1 MDRWELLDS
10 GPVPDTTSTMSLM
23 RRGEELA
30 ILVDNRQ
37 LMSSR
42 VFGSE
47 EALADLAFDRLT
59 GEEPRATLVGGLGMG
74 FTLAAALRRA
84 GPDDRV
90 VVAELVPMVREWGR
104 GPLSHVAGH
113 PLRDARVTVFEG
125 DVADVIRHQPAA
137 WDVILLDVDNGPSG
151 LTRASNDHLY
161 QWRGLEAARAALRPA
176 GILAVWSAAPD
187 EGFTRRLRRA
197 GFAVEVV
204 GVRSRGKKGGH
215 RHVVWVARQGPPPR
229 EAPEP
234 ADRAPRSRRSAA

>member
-1 MDRWELLDS
+1 MDRWELLDG
-10 GPVPDTTSTMSLM
+10 GPVPGTTSTMSLM

-47 EALADLAFDRLT
+47 EALADLAFDRL
-59 GEEPRATLVGGLGMG
+59 GERPQSATLIGGLGMG

-84 GPDDRV
+84 GPEASV
-90 VVAELVPMVREWGR
+90 VVAELVPMVRQWGH

-113 PLRDARVTVFEG
+113 PLRDPRATVFEG
-125 DVADVIRHQPAA
+125 DVADAIRSEPSR
-137 WDVILLDVDNGPSG
+137 WDAILLDVDNGPSG
-151 LTRASNDHLY
+151 LTRATNDWLY
-161 QWRGLEAARAALRPA
+161 QWQGLEAARRALRPG

-187 EGFTRRLRRA
+187 DGFTRRVRRA
-197 GFAVEVV
+197 GFDVEVV

-215 RHVVWVARQGPPPR
+215 RHTVWVATRAEGRPPAGGPR
-229 EAPEP
+229 
-234 ADRAPRSRRSAA
+234 